1 MTLSDANF
9 RQGLSD
15 IGADINRL
23 DEILAPLESDN
34 EAEKKDLPEA
44 IGVLIRTKG
53 DTIIGGD
60 VIGGDKITQHVYYG
74 RDTPESPPLLAL
86 KFPSYKP
93 NYPQFDNELFFS
105 LSNIGG
111 GVVRV
116 PEINLCIEK
125 WEPVTKVDYTV
136 PAAPPII
143 LRLKVALSTETATYP
158 LLKIN
163 NEPYR
168 RFDANSQG
176 AEDMCVQMSSEQNAC
191 YHIRIRIPYQDYA
204 AGQEKELLYPAPE
217 QPPLKVSFCYAPG
230 WDSKITPNK
239 LLDRQAVLAEII
251 TTLNRVAS
259 ILAAAT
265 PSETDTDRESL
276 DQDLHQV
283 GLYLGLAYLPAV
295 LNCFIPPAAQMIR
308 LENEFESVKVIL
320 ELVHQVLRY
329 QSLGTVHQFAG
340 HFEFHDG
347 AIDSLCDLFAKPD
360 LVNRVREFFAER
372 DEQARQDILT
382 EIAKAL

>member
-1 MTLSDANF
+1 
-9 RQGLSD
+9 
-15 IGADINRL
+15 
-23 DEILAPLESDN
+23 
-34 EAEKKDLPEA
+34 
-44 IGVLIRTKG
+44 
-53 DTIIGGD
+53 
-60 VIGGDKITQHVYYG
+60 
-74 RDTPESPPLLAL
+74 
-86 KFPSYKP
+86 
-93 NYPQFDNELFFS
+93 
-105 LSNIGG
+105 
-111 GVVRV
+111 
-116 PEINLCIEK
+116 
-125 WEPVTKVDYTV
+125 
-136 PAAPPII
+136 
-143 LRLKVALSTETATYP
+143 
-158 LLKIN
+158 
-163 NEPYR
+163 
-168 RFDANSQG
+168 
-176 AEDMCVQMSSEQNAC
+176 MSSEQNAC